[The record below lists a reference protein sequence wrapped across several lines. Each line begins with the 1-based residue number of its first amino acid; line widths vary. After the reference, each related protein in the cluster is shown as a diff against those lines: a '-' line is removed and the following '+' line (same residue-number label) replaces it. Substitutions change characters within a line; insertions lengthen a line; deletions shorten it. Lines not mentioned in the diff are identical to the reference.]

1 MTASAALSSFR
12 DEEPDIADFRTEAL
26 AGLRRA
32 PRTLPCKFFYD
43 EAGSRLFEQITA
55 LPEYYLTRTEEAILA
70 ECVGEIAALAGPGCQ
85 VIEYGSGAIRKARI
99 LIDALNRPA
108 GYVAVDI
115 SRDHLIRAAEALA
128 GDYPDLE
135 VHAVCT
141 DYTTD
146 FVVPGPKDRIA
157 ARRLGFFPGS
167 TIGNFETDAAREF
180 LAAAARTLGRNGAM
194 VIGTDLQKD
203 KEILEAAYDDAAGVT
218 AAFNLH
224 LLERINEELGGTF
237 DLDRFRHVAL
247 YNDSTARI
255 EMHIESLAEQSVEV
269 ADETFAFAEG
279 ERIHTENS
287 HKYTVDGFCALAASA
302 GFEAKQTWSDEDGLF
317 AVHYLAVAN

>member
-12 DEEPDIADFRTEAL
+12 DEEPKISDFRTEAL
-26 AGLRRA
+26 AGLRRQ
-32 PRTLPCKFFYD
+32 PRVLPCKFFYD
-43 EAGSRLFEQITA
+43 ETGSRLFEQITT

-70 ECVGEIAALAGPGCQ
+70 DRAGEIAALAGPGCQ
-85 VIEYGSGAIRKARI
+85 VVEYGSGAIRKARI
-99 LIDALNRPA
+99 LIEALDRPA

-115 SRDHLIRAAEALA
+115 SRDHLLQAAEALA
-128 GDYPDLE
+128 RDYPELE

-146 FVVPGPKDRIA
+146 FAVPDPRDRIA

-167 TIGNFETDAAREF
+167 TIGNFEPEAATEF
-180 LAAAARTLGRNGAM
+180 LAAAARTLGRTGAM

-224 LLERINEELGGTF
+224 LLERLNQELGGTF
-237 DLDRFRHVAL
+237 DLSLFRHVAI
-247 YNDSTARI
+247 YNEADARI
-255 EMHIESLAEQSVEV
+255 EMHIESLADQTVEV
-269 ADETFAFAEG
+269 AGDSFAFAKG

-287 HKYTVDGFCALAASA
+287 HKYTVEGFRALAASA
-302 GFEAKQTWSDEDGLF
+302 GFETKQTWTDEDGLF
-317 AVHYLAVAN
+317 AIHYLAVAD

>member
-12 DEEPDIADFRTEAL
+12 DEEPKITDFRTEAL
-26 AGLRRA
+26 AGLRRQ
-32 PRTLPCKFFYD
+32 PRILPCKFFYD
-43 EAGSRLFEQITA
+43 EIGSRLFEQITT

-70 ECVGEIAALAGPGCQ
+70 ERADEIAALAGPGGQ
-85 VIEYGSGAIRKARI
+85 IVEYGSGAIRKARI
-99 LIDALNRPA
+99 LIEALDRPA

-115 SRDHLIRAAEALA
+115 SRDHLIQAAESLA
-128 GDYPDLE
+128 RDYPGLE

-146 FVVPGPKDRIA
+146 FAVPDPRDRIA

-167 TIGNFETDAAREF
+167 TIGNFEPEAATDF
-180 LAAAARTLGRNGAM
+180 LAAAARTLGRTGAM

-224 LLERINEELGGTF
+224 LLERINQELDGNF
-237 DLDRFRHVAL
+237 DLSGFKHVAI
-247 YNDSTARI
+247 YNEAAARI
-255 EMHIESLAEQSVEV
+255 EMHIESLADQSVEV
-269 ADETFAFAEG
+269 AGETFAFAKG

-287 HKYTVDGFCALAASA
+287 HKYTVEGFRALATSA
-302 GFEAKQTWSDEDGLF
+302 GFETKQTWTDEDDLF
-317 AVHYLAVAN
+317 AIHYLAVAD